1 MKFLFPHKY
10 KKIGWYIFSVGIIL
24 GIVYLVR
31 IALNLDQDVLQIPW
45 FVVYSDSLFAK
56 EAHLTIVKLDMF
68 DELILVLI
76 IVGSILVNFSRQ
88 QNEDEYINKLRL
100 ESLVWATYVNYSVI
114 LFSILFIHGFSFL
127 WVTTFNLFT
136 ILLFFMIR
144 FHWVLHRVSKVA

>member
-1 MKFLFPHKY
+1 M
-10 KKIGWYIFSVGIIL
+10 
-24 GIVYLVR
+24 
-31 IALNLDQDVLQIPW
+31 
-45 FVVYSDSLFAK
+45 YSDTLFEK
-56 EAHLTIVKLDMF
+56 EAHLAIVELDMF

-76 IVGSILVNFSRQ
+76 IVGSILVNFSCQ
-88 QNEDEYINKLRL
+88 QTEDEYINKLRL

-144 FHWVLHRVSKVA
+144 FHWVLYRVSKTA